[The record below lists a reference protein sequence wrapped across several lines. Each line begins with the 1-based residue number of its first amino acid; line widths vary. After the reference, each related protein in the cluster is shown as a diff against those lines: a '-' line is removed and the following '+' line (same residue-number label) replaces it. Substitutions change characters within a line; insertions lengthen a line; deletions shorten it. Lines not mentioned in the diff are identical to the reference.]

1 MPEQQPPSFP
11 LKLEMGIRANLT
23 DSPSLI
29 WSSQEIAAVL
39 GISMPQQGYW
49 DPDFVILEILTSGVV
64 FDPNQFPGPFS
75 YQFETSTFIDV
86 SNIKAVAFSN
96 PGMSETWNEGDQY
109 FHPLGVFIQERPLIQ
124 LGISPLPAV
133 APTALVDLGSGYYAI
148 RLYGR
153 QDPAIYSNW
162 VFFEFSTY

>member
-1 MPEQQPPSFP
+1 MPEEQRLSFP

-29 WSSQEIAAVL
+29 WSSQEIAAAL
-39 GISMPQQGYW
+39 GITMPQQGYW
-49 DPDFVILEILTSGVV
+49 DPDVVILEILTSGVD
-64 FDPNQFPGPFS
+64 FDPDQFPGPFT
-75 YQFETSTFIDV
+75 YQSETSTVLDGSI
-86 SNIKAVAFSN
+86 IKAVEFSN
-96 PGMSETWNEGDQY
+96 PGMSVTRNEGDQY
-109 FHPLGVFIQERPLIQ
+109 FHPLGVFIQDRPLIQ
-124 LGISPLPAV
+124 LGISPLPAA
-133 APTALVDLGSGYYAI
+133 APTALADLGSGYYAV